1 MTSAANPAI
10 ALRLQSTRPAV
21 WVAQERMLMRKIYE
35 NIDYARVGHY
45 QSILESAGV
54 PTLVK
59 NLGVSGAIGE
69 VPVTEAYPE
78 LWVGDDGDYELGMEI
93 LGPLHR
99 GEIQPGVDWICA
111 MCGELVPGSLG
122 ECWNCQVVR
131 PESEQGQ

>member
-1 MTSAANPAI
+1 
-10 ALRLQSTRPAV
+10 
-21 WVAQERMLMRKIYE
+21 MLMRKIYE

-59 NLGVSGAIGE
+59 NLGVSGAIGD

-78 LWVGDDGDYELGMEI
+78 LWVVDDGDYELGMEI

-99 GEIQPGVDWICA
+99 GEIQPGVDWICP
-111 MCGELVPGSLG
+111 MCGEQVPGSLG
-122 ECWNCQVVR
+122 ECWNCQAAR
-131 PESEQGQ
+131 PESEHGQ